1 MFLSTAYAD
10 GISSILKNDASLSD
24 YFTSQ
29 FQNLTP
35 LKILIGLGVGCLVG
49 LLIAF
54 VYKRCYRGVLYSP
67 SFAMTLMMLTLI
79 TTPVV
84 MCIKSDIAP
93 SMGMVGA
100 LSIVRFR
107 TAVKDPMDTVFMFWS
122 LAAGVITG
130 AQLYTVAIIASVVLG
145 ILMLVISLF
154 KFKKSMPYIL
164 VLRFE
169 DRAKAEVQA
178 LLRRFPQGRLKNK
191 TVSRGLIELTIEM
204 NVNDSEIALMD
215 RFADISGV
223 HDASLI
229 SYTGDIVA

>member
-1 MFLSTAYAD
+1 MA
-10 GISSILKNDASLSD
+10 SIIQAFALNAQIGFGTIVMTLCVSFILGLFI
-24 YFTSQ
+24 YF
-29 FQNLTP
+29 
-35 LKILIGLGVGCLVG
+35 I
-49 LLIAF
+49 
-54 VYKRCYRGVLYSP
+54 YKRSYTGVLFQK
-67 SFAMTLMMLTLI
+67 SFGIALMMVTMVSSVLIMVLSSNITLSLGTI
-79 TTPVV
+79 GSLA
-84 MCIKSDIAP
+84 II
-93 SMGMVGA
+93 
-100 LSIVRFR
+100 RFR